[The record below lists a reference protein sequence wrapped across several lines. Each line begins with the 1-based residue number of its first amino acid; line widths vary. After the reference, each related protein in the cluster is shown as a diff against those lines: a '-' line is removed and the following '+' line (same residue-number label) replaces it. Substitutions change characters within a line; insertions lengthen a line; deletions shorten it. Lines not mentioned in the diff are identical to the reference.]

1 MIDKRKGRVLSAV
14 TISTAALLVA
24 GLSAPAYAATPV
36 DSAALREAVTAESI
50 IDHLEQL
57 QLIAD
62 ANGGNR
68 AAGTR
73 GHVASA
79 EYVEAQ
85 LTAAGYTPERQ
96 YFEYTKVFVDL
107 AVMAET
113 SPTPTDYAFP
123 VDFYPMDYTGEDDVT
138 ADVTAVDINLAGDRL
153 GTSGCDTDD
162 FAGFPVGDIALIQRG
177 SCDFAVK
184 AANAEAAG
192 ASAVIIFNQ
201 GNVDPNDDRFGVVRG
216 TLGAPGIVIPVV
228 GTTFAIGEDLAT
240 TAGLEMRVGLDTHEE
255 PVETFNVLASTS
267 GRADRTVLVGAHLD
281 SVTEGPGINDNGSG
295 TMAILETA
303 LQMAELGIAPTNRV
317 TFAFWSG
324 EEDGLIGSDH
334 YVSQLTKRQL
344 KDHAV
349 NLNFDMVGSPNPVRF
364 VYDGDGDAFGLEG
377 PNGSSVVE
385 DVFLDYFASQG
396 LPTAPTAFDGRSDY
410 FGFIENGIPAGGLFT
425 GAEDLKTAE
434 EAAIFGGTAGVAY
447 DPCYH
452 AECDDIDNIDP
463 VVLEQ
468 MADAIAHSTLTFA
481 MTSSAV
487 NGTGKGTKGGSAD
500 LLYKGN
506 QLRR

>member
-1 MIDKRKGRVLSAV
+1 VIYQHKARVLSAV
-14 TISTAALLVA
+14 TISTAALVVA
-24 GLSAPAYAATPV
+24 GLAAPAYAATPV
-36 DSAALREAVTAESI
+36 DSTALREAVTADNI
-50 IDHLEQL
+50 IDHLQEL

-62 ANGGNR
+62 ANEGNR
-68 AAGTR
+68 AAGTD

-85 LTAAGYTPERQ
+85 LIAAGYEPVRQ
-96 YFEYTKVFVDL
+96 EFSYTKVVVDV
-107 AVMAET
+107 AAMAET
-113 SPTPTDYAFP
+113 APTPTDYTYFD
-123 VDFYPMDYTGEDDVT
+123 DFYPMDYTGEGDVT
-138 ADVTAVDINLAGDRL
+138 AAVTAVDINLGGDLL
-153 GTSGCDTDD
+153 GTSGCEASD
-162 FAGFPVGDIALIQRG
+162 FTGFPAGNIALIQRG
-177 SCDFAVK
+177 ACDFAVK

-201 GNVDPNDDRFGVVRG
+201 GNVDPNDDRFGVVLG
-216 TLGAPGIVIPVV
+216 TLGAPGTAIPVV
-228 GTTFAIGEDLAT
+228 GTTFDIGADLAT
-240 TAGLEMRVGLDTHEE
+240 TPALEMRVALQTHDEL
-255 PVETFNVLASTS
+255 VETFNVLASTS

-303 LQMAELGIAPTNRV
+303 IQMSELGITPTNRV

-324 EEDGLIGSDH
+324 EEDGLVGSDY

-364 VYDGDGDAFGLEG
+364 VYDGDGDAFGVDG

-385 DVFLDYFASQG
+385 DVFLDYFASQN

-425 GAEDLKTAE
+425 GAEDIKTPE
-434 EAAIFGGTAGVAY
+434 EAAIFGGEAGAAY

-452 AECDDIDNIDP
+452 AACDTTENIDP

-487 NGTGKGTKGGSAD
+487 NGTGKGSKGGSAD
-500 LLYKGN
+500 LLFKGN
-506 QLRR
+506 QLKK